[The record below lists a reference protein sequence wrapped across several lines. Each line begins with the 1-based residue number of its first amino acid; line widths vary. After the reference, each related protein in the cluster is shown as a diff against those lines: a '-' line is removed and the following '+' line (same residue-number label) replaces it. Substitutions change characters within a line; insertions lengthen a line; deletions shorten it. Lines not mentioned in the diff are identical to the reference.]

1 MGHKIHPSGLR
12 LGITQEHRSK
22 WFATSKTY
30 PILLQEDFKIRTF
43 IQKKYGAAGISDV
56 LIARKADQLEL
67 ELKTARPGV
76 IVGRQ
81 GSGIEELRSGIQKTI
96 GDRTRQVRIN
106 VVEVERV
113 DADAFLLA
121 EYIAQQLE
129 KRVAFRRTIRM
140 ALQRAQRA
148 GVLGLKIQVGG
159 RLNGAEIARKADQL
173 ELELK
178 TARPGVIVG
187 RQGSG
192 IEELRSGIQ
201 KTIGD
206 RTRQVRIN
214 VVEVERVDADA
225 FLLAEYIAQQL
236 EKRVAFRRTIRMALQ
251 RAQRAGVL
259 GLKIQVG
266 GRLNGAEIART
277 EWTRE
282 GRVPLHTLRA
292 EIDYATREANT
303 TYGVLG
309 IKVWVF
315 KGEVLP
321 KEEQTIPVGA
331 SPKRKASR
339 RPQQFEDRSNENS

>member
-1 MGHKIHPSGLR
+1 MRHLKLIQLFYKKIIR
-12 LGITQEHRSK
+12 
-22 WFATSKTY
+22 Y
-30 PILLQEDFKIRTF
+30 VLLFK
-43 IQKKYGAAGISDV
+43 KKYGTAGISDV

-96 GDRTRQVRIN
+96 GDRSRQVRIN
-106 VVEVERV
+106 VVEVE
-113 DADAFLLA
+113 
-121 EYIAQQLE
+121 
-129 KRVAFRRTIRM
+129 K
-140 ALQRAQRA
+140 
-148 GVLGLKIQVGG
+148 
-159 RLNGAEIARKADQL
+159 
-173 ELELK
+173 
-178 TARPGVIVG
+178 
-187 RQGSG
+187 
-192 IEELRSGIQ
+192 
-201 KTIGD
+201 
-206 RTRQVRIN
+206 
-214 VVEVERVDADA
+214 VDADA

-315 KGEVLP
+315 KGEVLS
-321 KEEQTIPVGA
+321 KEEQSIPVGTTN
-331 SPKRKASR
+331 KRKGSR
-339 RPQQFEDRSNENS
+339 MPQQFEDRSNENS